1 MSGTPDIDDQ
11 LNKTIEQINTYIENS
26 AEQLNCGPDCQAL
39 EATQTLKEKY
49 EQAKKAF
56 GDYYSIKYPQN
67 KIKVKPSK
75 EYTMMADLT
84 ERFEEYGD

>member
-1 MSGTPDIDDQ
+1 MRHVLTNDIKLDE
-11 LNKTIEQINTYIENS
+11 LGINLDYWRWKYNTSHPFFKNEYY
-26 AEQLNCGPDCQAL
+26 
-39 EATQTLKEKY
+39 EKY
-49 EQAKKAF
+49 QQAKKAF
-56 GDYYSIKYPQN
+56 GDYYGKKYPQN